1 MARTKQEIKFCIT
14 LDEYQK
20 GAKKDIIEHEIVVIN
35 GRAGGGKS
43 MVCANSALDLFF
55 QREVNK
61 IWITRPLVE
70 TGAKMGYLPGSEVE
84 KFNPYIDAFKSNLI
98 TCYADTPDKKT
109 KIENHIK
116 NKDIDSLPIAF
127 IRGKTIKNG
136 EILIV
141 EESQCLL
148 KAEVSAIISRLG
160 KGGRIV
166 FNGDFDQV
174 DTRESY
180 TGLHY
185 LKDMSKDIPEIK
197 WHTMKNN
204 HRSDLVSKILD
215 WEYSHRK
222 TNS

>member
-1 MARTKQEIKFCIT
+1 MARTKQEIKFCLT

-20 GAKKDIIEHEIVVIN
+20 EAKRDIIDHEIVVIN

-43 MVCANSALDLFF
+43 LVCANSALDLFF
-55 QREVNK
+55 QKEVNK

-70 TGAKMGYLPGSEVE
+70 TGRSFGFLKGDLDQKFDPYL
-84 KFNPYIDAFKSNLI
+84 DAFKSNLFA
-98 TCYADTPDKKT
+98 CYADTPDKKA

-116 NKDIDSLPIAF
+116 NKDIDSMPIAF
-127 IRGKTIKNG
+127 IRGKTIGKG

-141 EESQCLL
+141 EESQSLY

-185 LKDMSKDIPEIK
+185 LKDMSKDITEIK

-215 WEYSHRK
+215 WEYSHKKR
-222 TNS
+222 ND